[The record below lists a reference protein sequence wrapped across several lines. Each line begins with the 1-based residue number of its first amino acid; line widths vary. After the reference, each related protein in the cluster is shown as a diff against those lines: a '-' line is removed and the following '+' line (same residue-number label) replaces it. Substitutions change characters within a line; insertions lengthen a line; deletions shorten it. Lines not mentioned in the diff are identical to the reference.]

1 MKHPISQKTRYLLVY
16 FGIWSLITA
25 VHIANMHIVNSL
37 SFYAAF
43 IDATISNGL
52 FSLVG
57 LALWYP
63 VLYTNSGRLSYVSL
77 IVNHVS
83 ILCVVLIFWISTLSF
98 FSNIALKNIEE
109 YVIFIERSKLSWRIF
124 TGIFY
129 YVLIVMVYY
138 LYIYAIDLQM
148 RSVQE
153 SKLKEK
159 IKEAELQTLK
169 SQINPHFLF
178 NGLNSISSLTL
189 SDPERAHDMIIKLSG
204 FLRYS
209 LAHDPNKLIPL
220 KSEIENME
228 SYVAVE
234 KTRFGDKLIFEKEVC
249 KGCDNKN
256 VPFLIL
262 QPLIENAIKHGV
274 YESTKPVVIKLFCKE
289 TTDDKLLI
297 AVSNNFDPDAVP
309 RKGTGTG
316 IKNIKERLKII
327 YQMDE
332 LLTIKK
338 TDNYFEVTLVIPK
351 A

>member
-1 MKHPISQKTRYLLVY
+1 
-16 FGIWSLITA
+16 
-25 VHIANMHIVNSL
+25 
-37 SFYAAF
+37 
-43 IDATISNGL
+43 
-52 FSLVG
+52 
-57 LALWYP
+57 
-63 VLYTNSGRLSYVSL
+63 
-77 IVNHVS
+77 
-83 ILCVVLIFWISTLSF
+83 
-98 FSNIALKNIEE
+98 
-109 YVIFIERSKLSWRIF
+109 
-124 TGIFY
+124 
-129 YVLIVMVYY
+129 
-138 LYIYAIDLQM
+138 M

-297 AVSNNFDPDAVP
+297 AVSNVITSYSIHYTKLYETLCGFEWHVHAGPVP
-309 RKGTGTG
+309 SRSRKSLH
-316 IKNIKERLKII
+316 KPL
-327 YQMDE
+327 
-332 LLTIKK
+332 
-338 TDNYFEVTLVIPK
+338 
-351 A
+351 